1 MADRRTHAMR
11 KMTQTERI
19 RSYILKS
26 IVIISAV
33 VGTIL
38 SALNRTGEFMAGK
51 KVFMY
56 FTIQSNIAIALICM
70 IGIYLLMRDKAVGN
84 AWRIIKFVGT
94 VAITL
99 TGVVFAAVLA
109 PTLGDKAWNV
119 HNTFTHVVVPIAA
132 VADFLV
138 TTAGVGIKRRNVF
151 FVIIP
156 PLLYAI
162 YAGIGYAAGWE
173 FSGGTNY
180 PYFFLNWGSPAGAFG
195 FTKELPYM
203 GSAWW
208 ILALFF
214 FLIIVG
220 NCYLS
225 IADRL
230 ERNNAK
236 DHVRRP
242 CLLKRSEG

>member
-1 MADRRTHAMR
+1 MR
-11 KMTQTERI
+11 VITQKGKNV
-19 RSYILKS
+19 SYILKA

-38 SALNRTGEFMAGK
+38 SAINRRGAFMAGK

-70 IGIYLLMRDKAVGN
+70 IGIYLLRKDETIGST
-84 AWRIIKFVGT
+84 WRIIKFVGT

-99 TGVVFAAVLA
+99 TGVVFVAVLA
-109 PTLGDKAWNV
+109 PTLGNKAWSV
-119 HNTFTHVVVPIAA
+119 HNVLTHVVVPIAA
-132 VADFLV
+132 VADFFV
-138 TTAGVGIKRRNVF
+138 TASGVGIKKRNVF

-162 YAGIGYAAGWE
+162 YAGIGYKAGWE

-195 FTKELPYM
+195 FTNELPYM

-214 FLIIVG
+214 LLIIIG
-220 NCYLS
+220 YGYLS

-230 ERNNAK
+230 ERNNVK
-236 DHVRRP
+236 NHVKRP
-242 CLLKRSEG
+242 CLLRRSEG